1 MVSLEDLTEGS
12 DAEMVTGQSAS
23 FDLSAPGVL
32 EPITDNEGL
41 ELVRPHERSTILFR
55 REGRTDEQSANRLVW
70 MLAQQMGNPTPDEVI
85 KGTAAWFVPLHH
97 EETVEML
104 ASTKKPRASGEPA
117 DPVATT

>member
-41 ELVRPHERSTILFR
+41 ELVRPHERSTIHFR
-55 REGRTDEQSANRLVW
+55 REAGPTSR
-70 MLAQQMGNPTPDEVI
+70 AQIGWCGCLPSRWATP
-85 KGTAAWFVPLHH
+85 PQ
-97 EETVEML
+97 
-104 ASTKKPRASGEPA
+104 TK
-117 DPVATT
+117 